1 MMISVKD
8 LIFRYPQA
16 QNDALKG
23 VSFDVEQG
31 EIFGF
36 LGPSGAGKSTV
47 QRLLNKQL
55 CAGQGELLFDGK
67 PLAETGREYFES
79 IGVAFEQPNLYER
92 LTGEANLV
100 ATAGLY
106 RGGSRSPKELFEL
119 LDLSPALDQRVSTYS
134 KGMKQRLVVLRAIQ
148 HQPKVVFLDEPTS
161 GNDPVNTER
170 MIELIRAER
179 DRGATIVLS
188 THDMHVADAL
198 CDRIAFINEGQIVAC
213 DSPRNLKL
221 EHGQQGILVE
231 FTADGEAQSEVID
244 GSSEVGRKRL
254 DALLVSGA
262 VETLHSREAT
272 LGEIFIKL
280 TGCELV

>member
-1 MMISVKD
+1 MISVKD
-8 LIFRYPQA
+8 LVFRYPQA
-16 QNDALKG
+16 QSDALKG
-23 VSFDVEQG
+23 VSFDVERG

-55 CAGQGELLFDGK
+55 TAAQGELLFDGR

-106 RGGSRSPKELFEL
+106 TGSSRSPKELFEL
-119 LDLSPALDQRVSTYS
+119 LDLSPALDQRVATYS

-148 HQPKVVFLDEPTS
+148 HQPKILFLDEPTS
-161 GNDPVNTER
+161 GNDPANTER

-198 CDRIAFINEGQIVAC
+198 CDRIAFINEGHIVAC

-221 EHGQQGILVE
+221 EHGQEGILVE
-231 FTADGEAQSEVID
+231 FITGGEPQSEVID

-254 DALLVSGA
+254 DALLVSGT

>member
-1 MMISVKD
+1 
-8 LIFRYPQA
+8 
-16 QNDALKG
+16 
-23 VSFDVEQG
+23 
-31 EIFGF
+31 
-36 LGPSGAGKSTV
+36 
-47 QRLLNKQL
+47 
-55 CAGQGELLFDGK
+55 
-67 PLAETGREYFES
+67 
-79 IGVAFEQPNLYER
+79 
-92 LTGEANLV
+92 
-100 ATAGLY
+100 
-106 RGGSRSPKELFEL
+106 
-119 LDLSPALDQRVSTYS
+119 
-134 KGMKQRLVVLRAIQ
+134 MKQRLVVLRAIQ
-148 HQPKVVFLDEPTS
+148 HQPKVLFLDEPTS
-161 GNDPVNTER
+161 GNDPANTER

-231 FTADGEAQSEVID
+231 FVAGGEPQSEVID

-254 DALLVSGA
+254 DALLVSGT